1 MSELMRDPPS
11 IWVFFRPGTQKIPSF
26 FVGGEITDITA
37 SPFFLARGACES
49 ISTRSDYSREL
60 IFRESPDAVARWR
73 IGLDDVDA

>member
-1 MSELMRDPPS
+1 MGIFRTWNPKNPP
-11 IWVFFRPGTQKIPSF
+11 VFW
-26 FVGGEITDITA
+26 GGKSLT
-37 SPFFLARGACES
+37 SLRHHLLLARGACES